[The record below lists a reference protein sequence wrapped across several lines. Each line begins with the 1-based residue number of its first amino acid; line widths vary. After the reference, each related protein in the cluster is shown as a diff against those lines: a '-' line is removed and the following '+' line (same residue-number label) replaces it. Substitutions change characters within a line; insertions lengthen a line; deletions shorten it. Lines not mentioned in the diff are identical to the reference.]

1 MAEWGLPDQGKERC
15 AFSVES
21 QRMRELWAQASERE
35 GHSRKKGQP
44 EQMQKQDL
52 GSYPVSVF
60 GGFGICLWALK
71 KNYLFLFALG
81 LCCHVGFSLAV
92 EWGLLSSC
100 SEQASRCGGF
110 SSCRARALGLAGF
123 SSCGTCAQ

>member
-1 MAEWGLPDQGKERC
+1 MQG
-15 AFSVES
+15 
-21 QRMRELWAQASERE
+21 SEKE

-60 GGFGICLWALK
+60 GGFGICLWAFK

-81 LCCHVGFSLAV
+81 VCCCVGFSLAV

-110 SSCRARALGLAGF
+110 SSCRARALGLPGF